1 MQTQCR
7 SSRSGRVR
15 VVGWMGALAVLVAVL
30 LAGCGSSGS
39 SESTT
44 EESNAASSGQ
54 AGGPGGFAEISAETR
69 SCLKEKGVELP
80 EPGQGGPPGGGSFE
94 GGPPAGGPPAGGAPQ
109 GFGKGGAKM
118 KKAFEECGVELPQGK
133 PGGGSPMNS
142 GAFRKS
148 IKEYAACMGEN
159 GYDLPEPNLSGEGPV
174 FKESEV
180 NREDPKF
187 KAANEKCQSRLGM
200 PGGPPEEG

>member
-1 MQTQCR
+1 MKTKHW
-7 SSRSGRVR
+7 SSKPGRVI
-15 VVGWMGALAVLVAVL
+15 VLGPMSVLAVLAAVL
-30 LAGCGSSGS
+30 LAGCGGSSGS
-39 SESTT
+39 ESSS
-44 EESNAASSGQ
+44 EESSTARSSQTGAA
-54 AGGPGGFAEISAETR
+54 GGFAEISEETR

-80 EPGQGGPPGGGSFE
+80 EAGQGGSPSGSFE
-94 GGPPAGGPPAGGAPQ
+94 GGPPEGGPPTGGPPQ

-118 KKAFEECGVELPQGK
+118 KKAFEECGVELPQGN
-133 PGGGSPMNS
+133 PGGRPPMNS

-148 IKEYAACMGEN
+148 IKEYVACVREN

-180 NREDPKF
+180 DREDPKF
-187 KAANEKCQSRLGM
+187 KAANEKCQSRLGA